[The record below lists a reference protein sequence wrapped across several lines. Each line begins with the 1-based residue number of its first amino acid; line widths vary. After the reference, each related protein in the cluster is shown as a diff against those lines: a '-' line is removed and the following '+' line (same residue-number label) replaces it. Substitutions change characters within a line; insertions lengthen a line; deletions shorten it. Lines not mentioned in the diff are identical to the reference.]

1 MKDRFSN
8 HASGYA
14 TFRPTYPKEL
24 YEFLLK
30 HVKRNHVAW
39 DCGTGNGQVARDLA
53 PYFKEVR
60 ATDISINQIKQAVP
74 SANIY
79 YSISPAEKTSFPDAT
94 FDLITVAQAIHWFNI
109 QEFYSEVTRVARPDA
124 FLAVWGYGVLRVSPP
139 VDELIDD
146 FYVNIIGP
154 YWDAG
159 RKLIDDHYK
168 SVPFPFEE
176 ISAPSFGFSFEWTL
190 AAFEGYL
197 GTWSS
202 VQKYIVANSANP
214 VGALIEKIKLHWDAQ
229 KLSVK
234 FPLFMRCGHIRNL

>member
-1 MKDRFSN
+1 M
-8 HASGYA
+8 
-14 TFRPTYPKEL
+14 
-24 YEFLLK
+24 
-30 HVKRNHVAW
+30 
-39 DCGTGNGQVARDLA
+39 
-53 PYFKEVR
+53 
-60 ATDISINQIKQAVP
+60 
-74 SANIY
+74 
-79 YSISPAEKTSFPDAT
+79 
-94 FDLITVAQAIHWFNI
+94 
-109 QEFYSEVTRVARPDA
+109 TRVARPDA

-202 VQKYIVANSANP
+202 VQKYIVANSVNP
-214 VGALIEKIKLHWDAQ
+214 VGALIEKIKPHWDAQ